1 MLVFRGVE
9 NAQKYLITV
18 SCGNKDHK
26 HEAFD
31 NGLSCFY
38 DFSTCEMQEGGIR
51 FTVTAVADGYASST
65 ATFTYDR
72 RLDAVSGLAFR
83 NDTLSWNAVPGATS
97 YTVRV
102 GDSTYTV
109 TGTVLD
115 LSALANGSYTA
126 SVTPVTKGYN
136 SPCRHGAGAGE
147 GDACRSRRPAVGRN
161 PAHLVAGCRRFLL

>member
-1 MLVFRGVE
+1 
-9 NAQKYLITV
+9 
-18 SCGNKDHK
+18 
-26 HEAFD
+26 
-31 NGLSCFY
+31 
-38 DFSTCEMQEGGIR
+38 MQEGGIR

-136 SPCRHGAGAGE
+136 SPAATELALEKATLAAPADLRLVGTRLTWSPVVGA
-147 GDACRSRRPAVGRN
+147 S
-161 PAHLVAGCRRFLL
+161 LL

>member
-1 MLVFRGVE
+1 M
-9 NAQKYLITV
+9 
-18 SCGNKDHK
+18 
-26 HEAFD
+26 
-31 NGLSCFY
+31 
-38 DFSTCEMQEGGIR
+38 
-51 FTVTAVADGYASST
+51 
-65 ATFTYDR
+65 
-72 RLDAVSGLAFR
+72 SGLAFR

-136 SPCRHGAGAGE
+136 SPAATELALEKATLAAPADLRLVGTRLTWSPVVGASSYEIVLDGRSQTVTEPACDLADAVKWSEGADYTLTVKAEEAEAPTALTRCPDCGQ
-147 GDACRSRRPAVGRN
+147 R
-161 PAHLVAGCRRFLL
+161 